1 MGKVAILG
9 AGNGGCAA
17 AVDLSLKGHEVAIF
31 DLFPNMLTII
41 KEQGGIKYTGAIG
54 EGFCKLSMV
63 SSDIEEV
70 IKDASLIML
79 NVPGPGH
86 EAYAK
91 ALGPYLKKNDL
102 VLMNPGHTGGALHFF
117 KVLKDLGVPQPI
129 KVCETNTL
137 SYISRIVEPG
147 KVKISSYDK
156 SVLLSVV
163 PGRFLE
169 EAAER
174 VNRFFPAMIPV
185 ESVFIT
191 SLSNINAICH
201 PPGMILNAGW
211 LENTSGN
218 FRFYFDGI
226 TPAIG
231 RVIDELDKERLAVG
245 KALGIKLMNFSELF
259 YSVGSTSKEA
269 AEANSAYIAC
279 QDSEPNKFI
288 KMPEKLEHRYMH
300 EDINSG
306 ILPISYLG
314 KLAGVSTPVI
324 DSLIDLACILMGR
337 NYWREGLDLEKMG
350 LKGLNLEQAQKL
362 IYEGIA

>member
-54 EGFCKLSMV
+54 EGFCKLSII
-63 SSDIEEV
+63 SSNFEEV
-70 IKDASLIML
+70 VKDASLIML

-91 ALGPYLKKNDL
+91 VSAHYLKSNDL
-102 VLMNPGHTGGALHFF
+102 VLMNPGHTGGALHFL
-117 KVLKDLGVPQPI
+117 KVLRDLGVPQPI

-156 SVLLSVV
+156 SVLLSVI
-163 PGRFLE
+163 PGCFLQ
-169 EAAER
+169 EASEQ
-174 VNRFFPAMIPV
+174 VNRYFPAMKPV

-201 PPGMILNAGW
+201 PPGMIL
-211 LENTSGN
+211 TQ
-218 FRFYFDGI
+218 DG
-226 TPAIG
+226 
-231 RVIDELDKERLAVG
+231 
-245 KALGIKLMNFSELF
+245 
-259 YSVGSTSKEA
+259 
-269 AEANSAYIAC
+269 
-279 QDSEPNKFI
+279 
-288 KMPEKLEHRYMH
+288 
-300 EDINSG
+300 
-306 ILPISYLG
+306 
-314 KLAGVSTPVI
+314 
-324 DSLIDLACILMGR
+324 
-337 NYWREGLDLEKMG
+337 
-350 LKGLNLEQAQKL
+350 
-362 IYEGIA
+362 

>member
-17 AVDLSLKGHEVAIF
+17 AVELSLKGHEVAIF
-31 DLFPNMLTII
+31 DLFPNMLTVM
-41 KEQGGIKYTGAIG
+41 KEQGGLKYTGAIG
-54 EGFCKLSMV
+54 EGFCKLSLI
-63 SSDIEEV
+63 SNNLEEV
-70 IKDASLIML
+70 VKDASLIML

-91 ALGPYLKKNDL
+91 VLAPFLKKGDL
-102 VLMNPGHTGGALHFF
+102 VLMNPGHTGGALHFL
-117 KVLKDLGVPQPI
+117 KVLKDLDVPQPV

-147 KVKISSYDK
+147 KVKISSFDK

-169 EAAER
+169 EAAEQ
-174 VNRFFPAMIPV
+174 VKQYFPSMIPV
-185 ESVFIT
+185 ENTFIT

-201 PPGMILNAGW
+201 PPGMILNTGW
-211 LENTSGN
+211 LENTGGN
-218 FRFYFDGI
+218 FRFYYDGI

-231 RVIDELDKERLAVG
+231 KVIDELDRERLAVG
-245 KALGIKLMNFSELF
+245 KALGVDLMNFSELF

-269 AEANSAYIAC
+269 AEANSAYKAC

-288 KMPEKLEHRYMH
+288 KIPDKLDHRYMH

-306 ILPISYLG
+306 ILPMSYLG
-314 KLAGVSTPVI
+314 KLAGVPTPVI
-324 DSLIDLACILMGR
+324 NSLVDLACILMGR
-337 NYWREGLDLEKMG
+337 DYWKEGVDLEKMG
-350 LKGLNLEQAQKL
+350 LKGMNLEEVKKA
-362 IYEGIA
+362 IYDGVA